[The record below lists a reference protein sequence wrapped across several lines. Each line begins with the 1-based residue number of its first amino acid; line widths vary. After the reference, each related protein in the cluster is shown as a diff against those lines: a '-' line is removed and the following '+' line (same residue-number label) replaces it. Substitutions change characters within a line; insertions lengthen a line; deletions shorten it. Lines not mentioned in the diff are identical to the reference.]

1 MAMEIKVGLAL
12 TLTLTISSFLI
23 AATHK
28 LAHRIRLVDEPDH
41 RKRHFQATPLTGGI
55 ATFCGFL
62 IGLTMIGIEWQSY
75 WTLLVG
81 MAILL
86 IIGLLDDYVDVSAG
100 LRLLLQV
107 GVAGLMVFYGGLEIQ
122 SLGLLFGEAYGPV
135 SLGIWSTPFTI
146 ACVVFII
153 NAINMADGLDGLA
166 GGSALV
172 IFILLSLTGWL
183 DGAPF
188 GLIAISMILAFSTMG
203 FLIHNLRSS
212 FRRRAS
218 AFLGDSGSMAIGF
231 AIAWLAIALGTREGG
246 TVDPIAIAWI
256 LIIPSMDTLALFF
269 RRLRLGRSPLS
280 ADRAHLHHIMLR
292 CGYNVHQVVHSI
304 HFMVLA
310 TGLFGILGWIFHRP
324 EWLSF
329 TLAASVLI
337 GYQYFLAKAGRVL
350 RWHRKRNAPGYK
362 QSQVRNPAILADQD
376 SGQNQTLF

>member
-1 MAMEIKVGLAL
+1 METETKIILAL
-12 TLTLTISSFLI
+12 ASTLAVTGVLI
-23 AATHK
+23 PALHK
-28 LAHRIRLVDEPDH
+28 LAHQIRLVDQPNH

-62 IGLTMIGIEWQSY
+62 VGLAVIGIDLQDY

-86 IIGLLDDYVDVSAG
+86 ISGLLDDYVDISAA

-107 GVAGLMVFYGGLEIQ
+107 AVAALMVFYGGLEIQ

-135 SLGIWSTPFTI
+135 LLGAWSVPFTI
-146 ACVVFII
+146 ACVVFIV

-166 GGSALV
+166 GSSALV
-172 IFILLSLTGWL
+172 IFCLLSLTGWL

-188 GLIAISMILAFSTMG
+188 GLIAISMILAFSAMG
-203 FLIHNLRSS
+203 FLMHNMRSP

-231 AIAWLAIALGTREGG
+231 AIAWLAVALGTREGG
-246 TVDPIAIAWI
+246 EVQPISIAWI

-269 RRLRLGRSPLS
+269 RRLRQGRSPLS
-280 ADRAHLHHIMLR
+280 PDRAHLHHILLR
-292 CGYNVHQVVHSI
+292 CGHNVHHVVHSI

-310 TGLFGILGWIFHRP
+310 TGLFGILGWVLHRP

-329 TLAASVLI
+329 TLAATVLI
-337 GYQYFLAKAGRVL
+337 SYQYFLANAGRVV
-350 RWHRKRNAPGYK
+350 RWHRKRNTK
-362 QSQVRNPAILADQD
+362 SLSPAQPPNCAIAADQD
-376 SGQNQTLF
+376 SG